1 MPLNAFIVRPFGVK
15 ELQVSSADL
24 QAKLEPLTRRDSE
37 HRVVE
42 SLQQIGQADHWTVR
56 INFNAVHAL
65 LLAPAMEELRIRGET
80 TEAVVKAGNIREDM
94 FHRLVTAD
102 LVIADLTLY
111 NPNVYYE
118 LGVRQA
124 FRDKYTFL
132 IRSDLSNY
140 PFDLQTDRY
149 FAYDLVELATS
160 PGAVVKRLVTALRTT
175 LNSPDA
181 DSPIFKLL
189 PQLEAEDRARFIT
202 VPEDFRE
209 EVEWARHQLRSEH
222 LSLMA
227 VECDGYLWE
236 VEGLRLIGRAQFEC
250 NFIDGA
256 RSYLGTRSL
265 RDTRTMSRETRCCR
279 RSTSD

>member
-1 MPLNAFIVRPFGVK
+1 MNSIQRIGD
-15 ELQVSSADL
+15 AD
-24 QAKLEPLTRRDSE
+24 R
-37 HRVVE
+37 
-42 SLQQIGQADHWTVR
+42 WTAR
-56 INFNAVHAL
+56 ISFDAIDRL
-65 LLAPAMEELRIRGET
+65 LLKPAMQELGIKGET

-94 FHRLVTAD
+94 FNRLVTAD
-102 LVIADLTLY
+102 VVIADLTVY

-149 FAYDLVELATS
+149 FAYDLIELAS
-160 PGAVVKRLVTALRTT
+160 DAGAVVKRLVAALRAT

-236 VEGLRLIGRAQFEC
+236 VEGLRVIGRAQFEC

-256 RSYLGTRSL
+256 RSTWEQIVGRYP
-265 RDTRTMSRETRCCR
+265 DDVKATRCCR
-279 RSTSD
+279 RSTSA